1 MSSENRCQEGLSLKQ
16 ETYIEVI
23 GEMERRHGHAHVT
36 ELARELGV
44 SKPSVVQML
53 RRLTEAGVVR
63 KTGEIT
69 LTEKGRRTVQE
80 LGDRQALLQDFMITD
95 LGMDRKIASEEA
107 CRMEHIVSPTFIRSL
122 RHFRKGLDEHGK
134 RHVS

>member
-1 MSSENRCQEGLSLKQ
+1 MSSRSASQGGLSLKQ

-53 RRLTEAGVVR
+53 RRLADAGVVR

-80 LGDRQALLQDFMITD
+80 LGDRHSLLQDFMITD
-95 LGMDRKIASEEA
+95 LGMDRKTASEDA
-107 CRMEHIVSPTFIRSL
+107 CRMEHVVGPAFIRSL
-122 RHFRKGLDEHGK
+122 RQFRKGLDDRGK
-134 RHVS
+134 